1 MLRYAGDVGL
11 EVCPRIGVRAR
22 RRGREHY
29 GCHQEQP
36 EFCVSGGCFHRFN
49 DFVFSHGES
58 QRSLLEAASE
68 K

>member
-1 MLRYAGDVGL
+1 MLRDAGDVRL
-11 EVCPRIGVRAR
+11 EVCPRIGVPAR
-22 RRGREHY
+22 GRDREHY

-49 DFVFSHGES
+49 DSVFSHGES
-58 QRSLLEAASE
+58 QRSLPEAGSE